1 MDAGTIAIEVVGGP
15 LGGLLDD
22 RVQAVLFAA
31 VALVAAWRLLKPQ
44 PEGPA
49 DHIAPPRRGR
59 PLLIALAAGFAIGM
73 LTSVLGVGGA
83 FLPVPAL
90 VLVAKTPSP

>member
-1 MDAGTIAIEVVGGP
+1 M
-15 LGGLLDD
+15 
-22 RVQAVLFAA
+22 LFAA
-31 VALVAAWRLLKPQ
+31 VARVAAWRLLKPQ

-49 DHIAPPRRGR
+49 DHIAPPLRGR

-83 FLPVPAL
+83 FLPAL